1 MPFQSFLYLTSGLYI
16 GGFLA
21 AFIFPRRSNTM
32 NRTYY
37 RGDMYFTD
45 FGIGLGSEQ
54 MGYRPA
60 VIIQNNT
67 GNMYSSTVIV
77 AAITSQ
83 KPQKA
88 LLPTHYPMGAESGL
102 EAPSIIL
109 LEQIRTVSKER
120 LDKYLGRLSIKH
132 LQGLNHALEIS
143 VGLITP
149 GQENLVMCL
158 CKSCAD
164 NFRAANK
171 YDLQRAGKRSIKEI
185 CTYCNHRMGYDY
197 ELIPK
202 E

>member
-1 MPFQSFLYLTSGLYI
+1 
-16 GGFLA
+16 
-21 AFIFPRRSNTM
+21 M

-88 LLPTHYPMGAESGL
+88 LLPTHYPLGAESGL

-109 LEQIRTVSKER
+109 LEQIRTISQER
-120 LDKYLGRLSIKH
+120 LDKYIGRLSKK
-132 LQGLNHALEIS
+132 AF
-143 VGLITP
+143 TRA
-149 GQENLVMCL
+149 
-158 CKSCAD
+158 KSCAGD
-164 NFRAANK
+164 QRRLDYSRTGK
-171 YDLQRAGKRSIKEI
+171 PRYVSLQKL
-185 CTYCNHRMGYDY
+185 C
-197 ELIPK
+197 
-202 E
+202 

>member
-1 MPFQSFLYLTSGLYI
+1 MS
-16 GGFLA
+16 
-21 AFIFPRRSNTM
+21 
-32 NRTYY
+32 RTYH

-67 GNMYSSTVIV
+67 GNIYSSTVIV
-77 AAITSQ
+77 AAITSKKLQ
-83 KPQKA
+83 RA
-88 LLPTHYPMGAESGL
+88 SLPTHYLLGAESGL

-120 LDKYLGRLSIKH
+120 LDKYIGKLSQRH

-149 GQENLVMCL
+149 GQKNLVMCL
-158 CKSCAD
+158 CKICAE
-164 NFRAANK
+164 NLRAANK
-171 YDLQRAGKRSIKEI
+171 YNLRRTGRNSRKET
-185 CTYCNHRMGYDY
+185 CTYCNHRAGFDY

>member
-1 MPFQSFLYLTSGLYI
+1 
-16 GGFLA
+16 
-21 AFIFPRRSNTM
+21 M
-32 NRTYY
+32 NKTYY

-45 FGIGLGSEQ
+45 FGMGLGSEQ

-60 VIIQNNT
+60 IIIQNNT
-67 GNMYSSTVIV
+67 GNIYSSTVIV

-83 KPQKA
+83 KPKKA

-102 EAPSIIL
+102 DAPSIIL

-120 LDKYLGRLSIKH
+120 LDKYIGRLSKKH
-132 LQGLNHALEIS
+132 LRGLNHALEIS

-158 CKSCAD
+158 CKICAD

-171 YDLQRAGKRSIKEI
+171 YDLRRIGRSSRKGT